1 MEILTEKIKE
11 AERFRDRYYE
21 DHPSSTVAEK
31 SKAVKEKV
39 IPLLQDIPLETHGSS
54 SLSAEHSLL
63 CGRILNICIEYDPR
77 CEKHLIQAIKLNPHL
92 ADAWHELGEC
102 LWKKKDCEAAVD
114 CFKKSL
120 SHERTAKSMCALS
133 SALRQLAV
141 STGDKKKQ
149 EELREEATRLCAEAV
164 RIESGSGVA
173 WHAFGNSLL
182 TDFFAKGQSDEQ
194 ILWLPSLAVPG
205 RRSAV
210 QSGFCWLSGTALE
223 HILRCC
229 SPRRSRDGT
238 GPRRRPTSAE
248 WLPSL
253 AVPGRRSAVQSGFCW
268 LSGTALEHI
277 LRCCSPRRSRDGTGP
292 RRRPTSAEKNAREA
306 YEKALTIDEGRL
318 NADLHLNYATALE
331 FEQDYARC
339 LRHMH
344 IASSSDPELFGAKE
358 KYETLCSFLMRLSE
372 AVRRKACKNLRI
384 LYVHQMCIQKSL
396 SHERTAKSMC
406 ALSSALRQLAVSTGD
421 KKKQEELREE
431 ATRLCAEAV
440 RIESGSGVAW
450 HAFGNSLLTDFFAKG
465 QSDEQILWLP
475 SLAVPGRRS
484 AVQSGF
490 CWLSGTALEHILRCC
505 SPRRSRDGTGP
516 RRRPTSAEK
525 NAREAYE
532 KALTID
538 EGRLNADLHLNYATA
553 LEFEQDYARCLRHMH
568 IASSSDPELFGAKEK
583 YETLCSFLMRLSEAV
598 RRKGKLKAKRL
609 LEFQRSLSKTECSQ
623 YQSFSV
629 RSKNSE
635 KRASREADFDSLHEG
650 LNENIIIAGK
660 VVGIVP
666 NPDSIPFAFVGCDK
680 NGSCLAFTVYNFSP
694 KFGMV
699 IGDSFAVADPFIVD
713 VEASAVDEV
722 CCDHLPVDGQIRF
735 RAVRI
740 PSPHVLLKNGK
751 GVSVDSVAFCEVGS
765 TCTL

>member
-39 IPLLQDIPLETHGSS
+39 IPLLQANFYLLYFLSKVSLQDIPLETHGSS

-114 CFKKSL
+114 CFK
-120 SHERTAKSMCALS
+120 
-133 SALRQLAV
+133 
-141 STGDKKKQ
+141 
-149 EELREEATRLCAEAV
+149 
-164 RIESGSGVA
+164 
-173 WHAFGNSLL
+173 
-182 TDFFAKGQSDEQ
+182 
-194 ILWLPSLAVPG
+194 
-205 RRSAV
+205 
-210 QSGFCWLSGTALE
+210 
-223 HILRCC
+223 
-229 SPRRSRDGT
+229 
-238 GPRRRPTSAE
+238 
-248 WLPSL
+248 
-253 AVPGRRSAVQSGFCW
+253 
-268 LSGTALEHI
+268 
-277 LRCCSPRRSRDGTGP
+277 
-292 RRRPTSAEKNAREA
+292 
-306 YEKALTIDEGRL
+306 
-318 NADLHLNYATALE
+318 
-331 FEQDYARC
+331 
-339 LRHMH
+339 
-344 IASSSDPELFGAKE
+344 
-358 KYETLCSFLMRLSE
+358 
-372 AVRRKACKNLRI
+372 
-384 LYVHQMCIQKSL
+384 KSL

-713 VEASAVDEV
+713 VEASAVLFGVVDEV